1 MGFSTD
7 AIHGGQENFSKYRD
21 VIPPIHLATTYDR
34 EDIET
39 PGEFSYS
46 RGQNP
51 VRAAAEENIAL
62 LEKTRHALLFS
73 SGVAAINAVYSL
85 LNPGDHILISSQ
97 IYGGTYRILKYL
109 NEKYGIT
116 HDYFNEADLS
126 DAESK
131 LRPQTRMIY
140 IETPSNPL
148 FNVYS
153 LKAASDL
160 AKKHNLISVSDNTFL
175 TPYLQ
180 NPAEYGTDIIIHSS
194 TKFINGH
201 SDVIG
206 GVVCVS
212 DSSLSDKLKF
222 LQRSTG
228 AVPSPFDAWLILRSL
243 KTLKVRMDYHT
254 KSAAGIADAL
264 KSESFV
270 KAVYY
275 PGWKSAVENE
285 IQNSQARGR
294 GGVISFVADENVN
307 LKEATAKLKI
317 VKVAESLG
325 GVETIMSQPFNMS
338 HAVIPASEKNA
349 LGITK
354 NLLRLS
360 VGLEDTEDII
370 ADIVQAF
377 R

>member
-51 VRAAAEENIAL
+51 VRAAAEQNIAL
-62 LEKTRHALLFS
+62 LEKTRFALLFS

-131 LRPQTRMIY
+131 LRPHTRMIY
-140 IETPSNPL
+140 IESPSNPL

-254 KSAAGIADAL
+254 KSASGIAEAL
-264 KSESFV
+264 KSESFIN
-270 KAVYY
+270 AVYY
-275 PGWKSAVENE
+275 PGWKSDAENE

-294 GGVISFVADENVN
+294 GGVISFVVDENVN

-325 GVETIMSQPFNMS
+325 GVETIMSHPYNMS
-338 HAVIPASEKNA
+338 HSVIPPSEKNA

-370 ADIVQAF
+370 ADIIQAF